1 VRPAAYIRAAEGS
14 DELARLHAAA
24 REGARQRG
32 WPAPALYAEDDAD
45 ADDGRLPALARLEA
59 AIEAGRHDALLITD
73 PGAVTGKAIYLMGL
87 LFRCTRNGV
96 TVGFLLPAV
105 PAEPPAMAAGQ
116 APAAAPDRVP
126 PVPDQTWE
134 VLARARL
141 ETLSGLF
148 PDWRIWLDQHGWHAR
163 RRRSPYLQVS
173 NKGAPAYSVHART
186 PAGLAAQLCWQRA
199 ADEHAPGGCSVP

>member
-1 VRPAAYIRAAEGS
+1 
-14 DELARLHAAA
+14 
-24 REGARQRG
+24 
-32 WPAPALYAEDDAD
+32 
-45 ADDGRLPALARLEA
+45 
-59 AIEAGRHDALLITD
+59 
-73 PGAVTGKAIYLMGL
+73 VTGKAIYLMGL
-87 LFRCTRNGV
+87 LLRCTRNGV

-105 PAEPPAMAAGQ
+105 PAEPPATTTGPAL
-116 APAAAPDRVP
+116 AAAPGKVS
-126 PVPDQTWE
+126 PVLDETWQ

-148 PDWRIWLDQHGWHAR
+148 PDWRIWLDQHVWHAR

-173 NKGAPAYSVHART
+173 NTGAPAYSVHAAT